1 GGEGGGGCGGG
12 FRGVAG
18 RPLRARAGA
27 ADELKRAMTTL
38 GLRGAEIGSN
48 VCARN
53 LDDPQLEPVW
63 ATAEELGAFI
73 LVHPHNFAAR
83 ERLQSYY
90 LSNFVSLPFETTLA
104 ASSLVVGGVR
114 ARPPHLS

>member
-1 GGEGGGGCGGG
+1 
-12 FRGVAG
+12 
-18 RPLRARAGA
+18 
-27 ADELKRAMTTL
+27 MTSL

-63 ATAEELGAFI
+63 ATAAELGAFI

-90 LSNFVSLPFETTLA
+90 LEFVGLPFETTLA
-104 ASSLVVGGVR
+104 DVLVFGGVL
-114 ARPPHLS
+114 ARHRS